1 MGNKQ
6 PIRFLHVPISQRLWE
21 IIDQVVSG
29 GTYRT
34 KADFVR
40 EAVRVRLQ
48 AVGYDI
54 DSKQE
59 A

>member
-1 MGNKQ
+1 MGDKQ
-6 PIRFLHVPISQRLWE
+6 RIRFLHVPISQRLWD
-21 IIDQVVSG
+21 IIDQVVAG

-48 AVGYDI
+48 AVGYDVG
-54 DSKQE
+54 SKQE